1 MSKNIR
7 HKKTF
12 TLIEM
17 IIVVVVIGILVV
29 ALVPRIQHAQ
39 DRAKIGTVKMDI
51 RNIAMVIVTAQT
63 DQAKTL
69 YQLTKYNCT
78 YCLCSSVT
86 VPLNTLTETHICKVW
101 RYSAIDFLFTLAGQQ
116 TGNSIVFH
124 KDPRGSPYLLDENEY
139 EYNNTDCRPD
149 ILGSAG
155 PNAEMNYSWATTRWV
170 FKGTWLGAN
179 DDISIWLQSTFCR
192 E

>member
-1 MSKNIR
+1 
-7 HKKTF
+7 
-12 TLIEM
+12 M

-155 PNAEMNYSWATTRWV
+155 PNAEMNGNRATTRWV
-170 FKGTWLGAN
+170 FKGTWLGTN

>member
-1 MSKNIR
+1 M
-7 HKKTF
+7 
-12 TLIEM
+12 L
-17 IIVVVVIGILVV
+17 VVVIIIGILV
-29 ALVPRIQHAQ
+29 ATLVSRIQHAQ

-51 RNIAMVIVTAQT
+51 RNMAMIIVTAQT

-69 YQLTKYNCT
+69 YQMTKYNCT
-78 YCLCSSVT
+78 YCRCSSAT
-86 VPLNTLTETHICKVW
+86 VPLNTLAENDICKVW
-101 RYSAIDFLFTLAGQQ
+101 RYSAINVLFTLAGQQ
-116 TGNSIVFH
+116 TGNSVVFH

-139 EYNNTDCRPD
+139 EYNNTDCRAD

-155 PNAEMNYSWATTRWV
+155 PNAEMNGNRATTRWE